1 MGGFLKH
8 VLPETQQQQQG
19 LYKQH
24 TTQSL
29 VYILQKA
36 RHDSFKN
43 CRALFFECTTESVPV
58 NTFLPFFFTCK
69 IYGHIGEK
77 SCCGI
82 MKHHANKNKALMIM
96 LSSVLFWKK
105 KKNVKR
111 KFTAFILQQISNE
124 EYGILM
130 HTPDSANLYWQMSIT
145 VCYPFVIANRCIMK
159 QYCT

>member
-8 VLPETQQQQQG
+8 VLPETQQG

-24 TTQSL
+24 TTTQSL

-77 SCCGI
+77 
-82 MKHHANKNKALMIM
+82 K
-96 LSSVLFWKK
+96 LFWNYETSREIEQSVNDNALICPFLEEG
-105 KKNVKR
+105 KNVKR
-111 KFTAFILQQISNE
+111 KFTAFILQQI
-124 EYGILM
+124 
-130 HTPDSANLYWQMSIT
+130 
-145 VCYPFVIANRCIMK
+145 F
-159 QYCT
+159 